1 MYGFGTFIAAGFAAL
16 LAIEYT
22 APAGATL
29 ATRDMLQPDT
39 YYSVTVNRAAK
50 SDRMEQS
57 HPAAVPQKGSAQQP
71 EARRPRGKILVGCD
85 AAFSNL
91 SAYARLNYASRCL
104 A

>member
-1 MYGFGTFIAAGFAAL
+1 MYSFGMLIAAGFAAL

-29 ATRDMLQPDT
+29 ATRDMLQPVSA
-39 YYSVTVNRAAK
+39 YSVTVNRAGK
-50 SDRMEQS
+50 SDRLQVIEEQA
-57 HPAAVPQKGSAQQP
+57 PAKGKP
-71 EARRPRGKILVGCD
+71 EAARGRGKILVGCD

-91 SAYARLNYASRCL
+91 SAHARLNYASRCL

>member
-1 MYGFGTFIAAGFAAL
+1 MYGFGTLIAAGFAAL
-16 LAIEYT
+16 LAMEYT

-29 ATRDMLQPDT
+29 ATRDILQSESH
-39 YYSVTVNRAAK
+39 YSVTVNRSAK
-50 SDRMEQS
+50 SDRMDVNRS
-57 HPAAVPQKGSAQQP
+57 PAAQNAPAKQQP
-71 EARRPRGKILVGCD
+71 EAARAKGKILVGCD

>member
-1 MYGFGTFIAAGFAAL
+1 MYSFGTFIAAGFAAL

-29 ATRDMLQPDT
+29 ATRDMLQPVST
-39 YYSVTVNRAAK
+39 YSVTVNRTAK
-50 SDRMEQS
+50 TDRLPVLEQKA
-57 HPAAVPQKGSAQQP
+57 PGKEKP
-71 EARRPRGKILVGCD
+71 EAARLRGKVLVGCD

-91 SAYARLNYASRCL
+91 SAYARLNFASRCM

>member
-1 MYGFGTFIAAGFAAL
+1 MYSFGTFIAAGFAAL

-29 ATRDMLQPDT
+29 ATRDMLQPVST
-39 YYSVTVNRAAK
+39 YSVTVNRTAK
-50 SDRMEQS
+50 TDRLPVLEQK
-57 HPAAVPQKGSAQQP
+57 VPGKEKP
-71 EARRPRGKILVGCD
+71 EAARLRGKVLVGCD

-91 SAYARLNYASRCL
+91 SAYARLNFASRCM